1 MEPEASPLVFDED
14 DHLAE
19 SQGLTVK
26 AGQSTYSKMN
36 KRDRNTHSCVIG
48 LARYCQ
54 HFFPADLQMSQ
65 SLGSAY

>member
-26 AGQSTYSKMN
+26 AGQPTYSKMN
-36 KRDRNTHSCVIG
+36 KRDRNPHSCVIG
-48 LARYCQ
+48 LSQ
-54 HFFPADLQMSQ
+54 ILPALFS
-65 SLGSAY
+65 S